1 MQGGIL
7 PPGQGRAAG
16 VDVVGFMPAGSDG
29 GRDFDGHVRVVHRL
43 RGVAATLSRGF
54 LLAIVALPLVVFCSV
69 KGALITILFVSAA
82 WLSTRLLGA
91 AITLALGLIGL
102 IESLAEIIASRL
114 LSGFAAAG
122 VATVV
127 VRVRKPE
134 VQLPG
139 PLDAAGVE
147 ITRRA

>member
-1 MQGGIL
+1 MTDRIVL
-7 PPGQGRAAG
+7 SNMRFKGRHGVLEEEQAWEQPFE
-16 VDVVGFMPAGSDG
+16 VDVELWLDLAPAGFSDDLG
-29 GRDFDGHVRVVHRL
+29 LTVDY
-43 RGVAATLSRGF
+43 RGVF
-54 LLAIVALPLVVFCSV
+54 EIVRE
-69 KGALITILFVSAA
+69 TIEGP
-82 WLSTRLLGA
+82 RRR
-91 AITLALGLIGL
+91 L